1 MKKLIIVVLL
11 AVFAI
16 ACTKPEINTYE
27 EYGTKKSQSVNSE
40 GDSQD
45 YELKGELDDIED

>member
-40 GDSQD
+40 GDSSD
-45 YELKGELDDIED
+45 FKLEDELDDTEY

>member
-11 AVFAI
+11 AIFAI

-40 GDSQD
+40 GSSE
-45 YELKGELDDIED
+45 ELKADNSED